1 MAWQMLHEAGVV
13 RPKLAGVG
21 ALGGLPRPHPVGKL
35 DLGEKGK

>member
-13 RPKLAGVG
+13 RPELAGVG

-35 DLGEKGK
+35 NLGEKGK